1 MTAEE
6 RLAYFQGEKR
16 RNTSYDSGKSEK
28 NMDIILFK
36 IKFVIAVGIFVVF
49 LSLDYTEY
57 KIKGIGSEEII
68 AMVVTDFD
76 TTYIKKLY
84 EAL

>member
-16 RNTSYDSGKSEK
+16 RNTSYYSGKSAK
-28 NMDIILFK
+28 NMDMILFK
-36 IKFVIAVGIFVVF
+36 IKFVIAVGLFVGF
-49 LSLDYTEY
+49 LSLDYTGF
-57 KIKGIGSEEII
+57 KIQGIGSEELIN
-68 AMVVTDFD
+68 MVITDFD
-76 TTYIKKLY
+76 MTYLKNLF

>member
-68 AMVVTDFD
+68 DMVVTDFD
-76 TTYIKKLY
+76 TTYQKKLY

>member
-16 RNTSYDSGKSEK
+16 RNTSYDRGKSEK
-28 NMDIILFK
+28 NMDMILFK

-49 LSLDYTEY
+49 LSLDYTE
-57 KIKGIGSEEII
+57 
-68 AMVVTDFD
+68 
-76 TTYIKKLY
+76 
-84 EAL
+84 

>member
-68 AMVVTDFD
+68 DMVVTDFD
-76 TTYIKKLY
+76 TTYLEKLY

>member
-68 AMVVTDFD
+68 DMVVTDFD